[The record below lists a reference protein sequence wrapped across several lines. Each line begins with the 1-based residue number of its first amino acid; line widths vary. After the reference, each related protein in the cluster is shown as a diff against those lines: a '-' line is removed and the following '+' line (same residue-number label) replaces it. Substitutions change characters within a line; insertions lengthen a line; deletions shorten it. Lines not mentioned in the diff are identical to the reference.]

1 MDILEKI
8 FGSVGKVRI
17 MRLFIFNPNI
27 SFDMDK
33 VIARTKISP
42 QSARLNIRALTDAG
56 LIKPRMF
63 TKEEKVEVK
72 KPSKK
77 KGKKGKK
84 EKGVSKKIVVKKR
97 VKGWFLN
104 DSFAYLNGLQRLLI
118 QVSPLQDQMIVRK
131 FNRTGKIKLL
141 IIAGVFTQEK
151 DSRVDILI
159 VGDNMRRSAVDSAI
173 KDVEAE
179 LGKDLTYSFFETKDF
194 QYRLG
199 MYDKLIRD
207 ILDYPHKTL
216 VNRLGLQEKLP
227 GETSRQG

>member
-17 MRLFIFNPNI
+17 MRLFIFNPNT

-33 VIARTKISP
+33 IIARTKISP
-42 QSARLNIRALTDAG
+42 QSARLNVRALQDAG
-56 LIKPRMF
+56 LIKPRTF

-72 KPSKK
+72 KK
-77 KGKKGKK
+77 KGKKSK
-84 EKGVSKKIVVKKR
+84 VNSKKVVVKKR
-97 VKGWFLN
+97 VKGWLLD
-104 DSFAYLNGLQRLLI
+104 DSFAYLNGLQRILI
-118 QVSPLQDQMIVRK
+118 QVSPLQDRMIVRK

-159 VGDNMRRSAVDSAI
+159 VGDNLRRSAVDSAI
-173 KDVEAE
+173 KDIEAE
-179 LGKDLTYSFFETKDF
+179 LGKDLTYSFFETRDF

-216 VNRLGLQEKLP
+216 INRLGLQEKHP